1 MSNDKNNIAVVNT
14 TDIVHLINELRILN
28 ATTLHNL
35 SSANGLIPQL
45 NENIT
50 ILNGKNNLKKAQII
64 QEERIK
70 NDAENAQKK
79 LSDNLQHLDKIL
91 NEFKI
96 FEKAQEQLLTEQA
109 GKIVNNFANFEISN
123 KKMFEEQTKKT
134 ENLKDNLELRAEIW
148 ISQFQENLSLLKNEL
163 EIQISK
169 KLKDVDLKK
178 FEDANKNV
186 KDAIKNFDD
195 FHQKMEKSY
204 LKNNILT
211 GIMSFVGGATVMALV
226 FFFLK

>member
-1 MSNDKNNIAVVNT
+1 MENKLIAIDKSQIEELIDTLKFLQLKVLSTLKNDQDGGLIKNLISINDEIANITDTVNIL
-14 TDIVHLINELRILN
+14 DDLSFRIEQIVH
-28 ATTLHNL
+28 
-35 SSANGLIPQL
+35 
-45 NENIT
+45 
-50 ILNGKNNLKKAQII
+50 
-64 QEERIK
+64 
-70 NDAENAQKK
+70 
-79 LSDNLQHLDKIL
+79 
-91 NEFKI
+91 
-96 FEKAQEQLLTEQA
+96 
-109 GKIVNNFANFEISN
+109 NFANFEISN
-123 KKMFEEQTKKT
+123 KKIFEEQTKRT

-211 GIMSFVGGATVMALV
+211 GTLSFVGGGAIMALV